1 MRKVAKKPLLQSC
14 AARSSLERAV
24 ATARRLLANPFGVAM
39 FRGIAPTRL
48 RLATAWQA
56 ERGGYS
62 LREMAQQHGPFQYFN
77 SLLEISVV
85 EPKQMCQGI

>member
-1 MRKVAKKPLLQSC
+1 
-14 AARSSLERAV
+14 
-24 ATARRLLANPFGVAM
+24 M

-77 SLLEISVV
+77 SLLASEDENEDDMDGRARFTRLRRANV
-85 EPKQMCQGI
+85 